1 MTLLDQLKRDEG
13 LRLTPYRDSVGKLT
27 IGYGRNLDAEGISAD
42 EAEYMLHNDLIAHTQ
57 ALEKALPWVT
67 TLDQARHDALVN
79 IAFNVGVP
87 GLLEFKKTLALIQA
101 GEYSLAAEELMRSKW
116 ATQVGVRAERL
127 SAQLRIG
134 VYQ

>member
-1 MTLLDQLKRDEG
+1 MGLIEQLKRDEG
-13 LRLTPYRDSVGKLT
+13 LRLTPYRDTVGKLT
-27 IGYGRNLDAEGISAD
+27 VGYGRNLDAEGISPD

-67 TLDQARHDALVN
+67 TLPPVIHDVLVN
-79 IAFNVGVP
+79 MAFNMGVP
-87 GLLEFKKTLALIQA
+87 GLLEFKQTLAKIQA
-101 GEYSLAAEELMRSKW
+101 GDYVGAAEEVMRSKW
-116 ATQVGVRAERL
+116 ATQVGIRAERL